1 MSTTTIHRPELTG
14 VTPYYDDFDE
24 TKNYHR
30 ILYRPG
36 YAVQARELTQMQTT
50 FQAQLDRF
58 GQYAFK
64 HGSRVVGGKV
74 TVNVEY
80 DFIKIDSSFVHST
93 QGTLNSDGYL
103 SSFVGTT
110 ITGSNNSGTNITAKV
125 LAVVASTGAADQPNT
140 LYIKYNTTAG
150 ANRNVTAFAAGEEFS
165 SSGATTYYGQ
175 VQSSGTP
182 TGLGSSA
189 NIEEGVYFISGTFIY
204 VPAATLIL
212 DKYTNTPSYVVG
224 LLVNE
229 AIVDTD
235 TDNSL
240 KDNAQ
245 GTPNEAA
252 PGATRYKIST
262 TLIKESLTDLNSTN
276 ANYVTLLRIVN
287 GVTTTD
293 TTDISVSATTELSK
307 RLARRTYE
315 ESGNYSVKPFQL
327 DIREH
332 LDDGT
337 NNGYVASGAGGV
349 ETKLAIGVEPGV
361 AYVQGFR
368 NENIATNYIIID
380 KPRSASDSIN
390 TDANA
395 NVATPVGNYIR
406 LTVGSIKGAPDLSN
420 FATIN
425 LYAADDQSGS
435 VVGTARAR
443 AMEKIGTEIRLHL
456 FDITMT
462 TGNFSSVQSLQQNA
476 ANGIHFIAN
485 VADSTGLRFD
495 LGNNGLVFKL
505 PYRAVKSLFNSGSS
519 TTEYTVKKDFSAI
532 VTSNQC
538 SISVPSGKGHFTN
551 VNTATMI
558 SAGTVVINSNAYSTI
573 VGAPS
578 DGVTTLTFNI
588 TAANNTKVRILA
600 DVEVDGGDKTQ
611 KEKLRQNNTSVT
623 SAASADGTYSL
634 GKADVIRI
642 VSVVDA
648 TSTNV
653 TERFTLDNGQ
663 RDNFYDIGKI
673 ARTPG
678 SSPVTGSLTIVF
690 DYYTHGAGDYFSVDS
705 YPTAD
710 YNTIPLFSS
719 AQGAVEL
726 RDCIDFRPR
735 KDDSGA
741 NFTSSGASLSSS
753 PDPSHAMNMFV
764 SYHMA
769 RIDKLF
775 ITKEGEMK
783 VAKGVPSENP
793 KAPLTPEDSMGLYD
807 LRLKP
812 YVFGVQDVVP
822 KLIDNKRYSMSD
834 IGKIDK
840 RVKNLEYYTALSLL
854 EQQAANTQLFDTNN
868 FSRTKNG
875 FVVDGFRGHNVGNS
889 GSPDYQNSIDK
900 TPGTLRSKYNSTSVN
915 LIRKASDSGTVVKH
929 SSVMVLPH
937 TSVVHTSQPFASI
950 AVNVNPY
957 NVFNWTGDVVLSPDK
972 DEWKETDVRPDVVV
986 NDEGAYD
993 QFLAMADES
1002 GILGTV
1008 WNEWE
1013 TNWTGT
1019 DVDVTTTGG
1028 LGGMQDLWI
1037 GGEGGFTGG
1046 RQLGLRGFGFQAATT
1061 TTTATTVTENQSRV
1075 GLTTT
1080 VGSDI
1085 VLKDLGA
1092 KVVEVNFV
1100 PFMRSR
1106 KVYFKASL
1114 LKPNTKVYPFFN
1126 NTSVAS
1132 YCKSEAFQEFSDTTG
1147 MRTYETATTHPDGNS
1162 TLVTDGAGRVSG
1174 SFIIPRNAAL
1184 KFKTGTRTF
1193 KLTDS
1198 ATNAD
1203 SSKTSAEAQ
1212 FQASG
1217 LIEISQATVIS
1228 TKTPKFVTSELN
1240 DSRVQS
1246 DTTTTETT
1254 TWVDPLAQS
1263 ILITDKGGVFVK
1275 SIKIYMKSK
1284 DAEIPLRVSI
1294 RTMENGT
1301 PTQRIIPGADIKVYP
1316 VATSGEQGPVNISA
1330 DGSAATTVTF
1340 DYPIYLSQDVSYAI
1354 VLMAMS
1360 DDYEAWVAE
1369 MGGLDITNVNNRI
1382 TKQPHGGVFF
1392 TSSNAST
1399 WTPEQSRDLKF
1410 EINRCVFKNALSGAA
1425 ALPGTGDL
1433 NLVHDSIPARLLPL
1447 NPMATTSGS
1456 AVIKVFHKN
1465 HGMHKSSNP
1474 IVVIAG
1480 AAAMNGIAAANINGS
1495 RTIVL
1500 STRTHDT
1507 YEITAGA
1514 SDTASATG
1522 SGGGAV
1528 VYATENR
1535 QMDLV
1540 RANITSMSVAGTSI
1554 RYFMTPYTPTEVL
1567 IPEGEILPN
1576 QNITFASPA
1585 SIASDANSSTKTFNL
1600 KCSFATTVDNL
1611 TPVIDM
1617 DGTSLIAV
1625 QNRIIDNTV
1634 GNELGATGGNQLARY
1649 LTKKIELAEEAD
1661 KIDVFI
1667 GVNRPRAA
1675 NVDLYW
1681 RVVEGGS
1688 SIDIETVA
1696 WTAAVPTV
1704 PIAIN
1709 DNPSVFK
1716 DIEYSIDPT
1725 GSFGTMQF
1733 KIVMR
1738 SSNSA
1743 TVPLVKDFRAI
1754 AST

>member
-1 MSTTTIHRPELTG
+1 MTTTTIKNYSIA
-14 VTPYYDDFDE
+14 PYYDDFDE

-36 YAVQARELTQMQTT
+36 YAVQARELTQMQTAL
-50 FQAQLDRF
+50 QAQLDRF

-80 DFIKIDSSFVHST
+80 DFIKIDSSFVHSVG
-93 QGTLNSDGYL
+93 GTLNSDGYL

-110 ITGSNNSGTNITAKV
+110 ITGSANAGTNITAKV
-125 LAVVASTGAADQPNT
+125 LAVVATDGSDPNT
-140 LYIKYNTTAG
+140 LYIKYNATGG
-150 ANRNVTAFAAGEEFS
+150 ANRNVSAFAAGEEFA

-175 VQSSGTP
+175 VQSTGTP
-182 TGLGSSA
+182 TGSGSSA
-189 NIEEGVYFISGTFIY
+189 NIEEGVYFISGTFIH
-204 VPAATLIL
+204 VPAASLVL
-212 DKYTNTPSYVVG
+212 DKYTNTPSYVIG
-224 LLVNE
+224 LNVIE
-229 AIVDTD
+229 AIIDTD
-235 TDNSL
+235 TDNTL

-252 PGATRYKIST
+252 PGATRYRIST
-262 TLIKESLTDLNSTN
+262 NLIKESLTNLNSTN
-276 ANYVTLLRIVN
+276 ANYVTLLRIED
-287 GVTTTD
+287 GVTQTD
-293 TTDISVSATTELSK
+293 ATDISVNTTTELSK

-315 ESGNYSVKPFQL
+315 ESGNYSVKPYQL

-332 LDDGT
+332 LDDTT
-337 NNGYVASGAGGV
+337 NNGYVTSAAGGL

-380 KPRSASDSIN
+380 KPRSVADSVNI
-390 TDANA
+390 DANA
-395 NVATPVGNYIR
+395 NVPTPVGNYIL
-406 LTVGSIKGAPDLSN
+406 LTESSIKGVPDLSS
-420 FATIN
+420 FGTIN
-425 LYAADDQSGS
+425 LYASANQAGS

-456 FDITMT
+456 FDIAMA
-462 TGNFSSVQSLQQNA
+462 TGSFTAVQSLSQSA
-476 ANGIHFIAN
+476 ANGITFNAN
-485 VADSTGLRFD
+485 VAGATALRTD
-495 LGNNGLVFKL
+495 LANNGLVFKL
-505 PYRAVKSLFNSGSS
+505 PYNAINTLYNSGVN
-519 TTEYTVKKDFSAI
+519 TTEYTIKRDFSTT
-532 VTSNQC
+532 VTSNVAT
-538 SISVPSGKGHFTN
+538 ISVASGQGHFTN
-551 VNTATMI
+551 INSATMI
-558 SAGTVVINSNAYSTI
+558 SAGTTVLDTT
-573 VGAPS
+573 PS
-578 DGVTTLTFNI
+578 FQGSPNDGDASLSFNVTATNG
-588 TAANNTKVRILA
+588 TAVRILA
-600 DVEVDGGDKTQ
+600 DVEVDGSDKVQ
-611 KEKLRQNNTSVT
+611 KEKLRQNNTVASSV
-623 SAASADGTYSL
+623 SASADGTYSL
-634 GKADVIRI
+634 GKADAIRI

-648 TSTNV
+648 TGTNV
-653 TERFTLDNGQ
+653 TERFNLDNGQ
-663 RDNFYDIGKI
+663 RDNFYDIARI
-673 ARTPG
+673 ARDPG
-678 SSPVTGSLTIVF
+678 SSPVAGALTITF

-705 YPTAD
+705 YPNAD
-710 YNTIPLFSS
+710 YKTIPSFNS
-719 AQGAVEL
+719 AQGSVEL

-735 KDDSGA
+735 KADGANNFTGSGA
-741 NFTSSGASLSSS
+741 ATSGA
-753 PDPSHAMNMFV
+753 PDPSHAMSMFV
-764 SYHMA
+764 KYYMP
-769 RIDKLF
+769 RIDKLYV
-775 ITKEGEMK
+775 TKEGVMK
-783 VAKGVPSENP
+783 VATGVPSDNP

-812 YVFGVQDVVP
+812 YVFGVQDVIP
-822 KLIDNKRYSMSD
+822 KLIDNKRYTMQD

-854 EQQAANTQLFDTNN
+854 EQQAANTQLFDAGN

-900 TPGTLRSKYNSTSVN
+900 TPGILRAKYNSNSVN
-915 LIRKASDSGTVVKH
+915 LIRKPADSGTVVQH
-929 SSVMVLPH
+929 SSLMVLPH
-937 TSVVHTSQPFASI
+937 SSATHTSQPYASI

-986 NDEGAYD
+986 NDEGTYD
-993 QFLAMADES
+993 QFLAMADET

-1019 DVDVTTTGG
+1019 DVDITTTGG
-1028 LGGMQDLWI
+1028 AGGGGNWWNFGDI
-1037 GGEGGFTGG
+1037 GGEGGFAGG
-1046 RQLGLRGFGFQAATT
+1046 RQMRGPGFQQSTT
-1061 TTTATTVTENQSRV
+1061 TTTATTVTENQARS

-1080 VGSDI
+1080 IGSDI
-1085 VLKDLGA
+1085 VEKNLGA

-1106 KVYFKASL
+1106 KIYFKGSL

-1126 NTSVAS
+1126 GISVSAF
-1132 YCKSEAFQEFSDTTG
+1132 CKSEAFQEFANTTG
-1147 MRTYETATTHPDGNS
+1147 MRTYETATTHPDGTS
-1162 TLVTDGAGRVSG
+1162 TLVTDAAGRVSG
-1174 SFIIPRNAAL
+1174 SFIIPRNSAL

-1193 KLTDS
+1193 RLTDS
-1198 ATNAD
+1198 ATNAATE
-1203 SSKTSAEAQ
+1203 KTSAEAQ

-1217 LIEISQATVIS
+1217 LIETTQATVIS
-1228 TKTPKFVTSELN
+1228 TKVPKFVTAELS

-1275 SIKIYMKSK
+1275 SIKLYMKTK
-1284 DAEIPLRVSI
+1284 DAAIPLRVSI

-1301 PTQRIIPGADIKVYP
+1301 PTQRIIPGADVKVYP
-1316 VATSGEQGPVNISA
+1316 VTTAGEQGPVNISD

-1369 MGGLDITNVNNRI
+1369 MGGFDVTNPNNRI

-1392 TSSNAST
+1392 TSQNAST

-1410 EINRCVFKNALSGAA
+1410 EIDRCVFSGS
-1425 ALPGTGDL
+1425 GGEL
-1433 NLVHDSIPARLLPL
+1433 NLVHDSIPAKLLPL
-1447 NPMATTSGS
+1447 NPMVSTSGS
-1456 AVIKVFHKN
+1456 TTIKVFHKN
-1465 HGMHKSSNP
+1465 HGMQNANNP
-1474 IVVIAG
+1474 IVIIAG
-1480 AAAMNGIAAANINGS
+1480 AAAFNGIAAANINGT
-1495 RTIVL
+1495 RTIVT
-1500 STRTHDT
+1500 STITHDT

-1514 SDTASATG
+1514 SDAASATG
-1522 SGGGAV
+1522 SGGGAA

-1535 QMDLV
+1535 QLDLV
-1540 RANITSMSVAGTSI
+1540 RANITSMTVAGTAI
-1554 RYFMTPYTPTEVL
+1554 RYYMTPYTPAEVL
-1567 IPEGEILPN
+1567 IPENEILPN
-1576 QNITFASPA
+1576 QNIPFASPA
-1585 SIASDANSSTKTFNL
+1585 SIASDANSTTKTFNL
-1600 KCSFATTVDNL
+1600 KCVFTTAADNL

-1667 GVNRPRAA
+1667 GVNRPRSA

-1681 RVVEGGS
+1681 RVIEGGS

-1696 WTAAVPTV
+1696 WTAAAPTV
-1704 PIAIN
+1704 AIAIN
-1709 DNPSVFK
+1709 DNPSAFK

-1743 TVPLVKDFRAI
+1743 TVPQVKDFRAI